1 MTDVV
6 MNYLVKAQDLIP
18 AEYGNY
24 ALVSAITVVGLAKA
38 AGTMAH
44 PGSKMVGKLEL
55 VGAILLLMGPAS
67 LGGFGHIFASWSILV
82 AMGMMLAIKPRAIL
96 TRGDAHHAELQDSA
110 LRVGQRDPRQHDAGH
125 ELGDRDGGLH
135 HDWVRHRYVDHA
147 Q

>member
-6 MNYLVKAQDLIP
+6 MNYLVKAQDLVP
-18 AEYGNY
+18 AEFGYY
-24 ALVSAITVVGLAKA
+24 ALVTAITGVTAKA

-96 TRGDAHHAELQDSA
+96 TEATLITLSSKI
-110 LRVGQRDPRQHDAGH
+110 LRSEWAT
-125 ELGDRDGGLH
+125 
-135 HDWVRHRYVDHA
+135 
-147 Q
+147 